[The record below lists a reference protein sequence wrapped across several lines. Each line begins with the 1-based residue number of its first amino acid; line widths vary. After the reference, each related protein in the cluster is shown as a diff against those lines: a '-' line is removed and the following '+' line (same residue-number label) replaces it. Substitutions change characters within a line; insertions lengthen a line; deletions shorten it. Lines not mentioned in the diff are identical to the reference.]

1 MTINNWQTFTAIAPV
16 VLVAQ
21 LTMNAPAA
29 FADDNSLNIYNW
41 SGYISPE
48 LVEKFEAE
56 TGIDVTLDT
65 YDSNETLLAKLSA
78 GSSGYDIAIT
88 SENFLPIMVE
98 QELIQ
103 QIDVN
108 SMPNYTNLAQEWK
121 EQEWDPGNKY
131 SIVWNWGTTSVMVD
145 TGIYDGPIDS
155 LGVVFNP
162 PSELQGEIGMSG
174 SVSELV
180 SLAWVYL
187 DRPQCSEDPE
197 DLQALFD
204 LLTNQNPYVK
214 VYDAAAVAER
224 LASGELIA
232 AQAWSGAAYQA
243 RQGRSSLEYLYPQEG
258 VYGWAD
264 NMVVPAS
271 ASNPENASVFI
282 NFMMDPENM
291 AMLSNYT
298 GSPNGVSGSATFINE
313 ELKTAPE
320 YAVPADVRIHFGK
333 QCSVEA
339 LRAYDQIWTRVR
351 G

>member
-1 MTINNWQTFTAIAPV
+1 
-16 VLVAQ
+16 
-21 LTMNAPAA
+21 
-29 FADDNSLNIYNW
+29 
-41 SGYISPE
+41 
-48 LVEKFEAE
+48 
-56 TGIDVTLDT
+56 
-65 YDSNETLLAKLSA
+65 
-78 GSSGYDIAIT
+78 
-88 SENFLPIMVE
+88 
-98 QELIQ
+98 
-103 QIDVN
+103 
-108 SMPNYTNLAQEWK
+108 
-121 EQEWDPGNKY
+121 
-131 SIVWNWGTTSVMVD
+131 
-145 TGIYDGPIDS
+145 
-155 LGVVFNP
+155 
-162 PSELQGEIGMSG
+162 MSG

-197 DLQALFD
+197 DLQALLE
-204 LLTNQNPYVK
+204 LLNSQKPHVK

-243 RQGRSSLEYLYPQEG
+243 RQGRSSLEYLYPKEG

-264 NMVVPAS
+264 NMVIPAS
-271 ASNPENASVFI
+271 AGNIESATVFI

-298 GSPNGVSGSATFINE
+298 GSPNGIPGSDAFIKD

-320 YAVPADVRIHFGK
+320 YAVPSDVRIHFGK